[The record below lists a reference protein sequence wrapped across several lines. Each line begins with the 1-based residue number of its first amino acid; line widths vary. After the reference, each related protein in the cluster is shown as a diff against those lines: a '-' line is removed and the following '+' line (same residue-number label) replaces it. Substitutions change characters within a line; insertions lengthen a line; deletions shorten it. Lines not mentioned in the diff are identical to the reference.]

1 MSTAIELK
9 FNLGLEFLCVVPAE
23 VVAELRKQAALPNA
37 GSLVWQEALKA
48 IPEGANDHE
57 FMQILTGEIMGRV
70 AHNELPRFMHPGIDC
85 VIKRVLYEDARPIE
99 PGPEVQVQVLE
110 VKRK

>member
-23 VVAELRKQAALPNA
+23 VVAELRKHAANPGD
-37 GSLVWQEALKA
+37 GSLIWQEALKA
-48 IPEGANDHE
+48 VPEGADDHT

-85 VIKRVLYEDARPIE
+85 AIKRVLYEDARPIE